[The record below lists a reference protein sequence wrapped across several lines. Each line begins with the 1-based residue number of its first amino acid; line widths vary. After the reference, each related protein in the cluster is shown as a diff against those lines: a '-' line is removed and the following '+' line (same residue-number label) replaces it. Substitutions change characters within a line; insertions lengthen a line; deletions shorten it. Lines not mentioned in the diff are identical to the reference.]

1 MYVFFTKKKKKGVII
16 REGRGGGGEM
26 IFNSAFGELWPHYAF
41 EVQKV

>member
-1 MYVFFTKKKKKGVII
+1 MSVFLQKKKEKGVII
-16 REGRGGGGEM
+16 REGRGGGEM

>member
-16 REGRGGGGEM
+16 REGRGGEM

>member
-1 MYVFFTKKKKKGVII
+1 MYVFLQKKKEKGGDYPR
-16 REGRGGGGEM
+16 REGGGEM